1 MNCSEEKRMKVV
13 LTLFSLILSLG
24 VMAQDATTLLRSSEE
39 KAYTPKQKGLTDLV
53 VDIVNPQV
61 TNQLNEQMIF
71 GHLKEVTFR
80 LYWTSSPERVAIEI
94 LGLPE
99 GFREIKEELKAA
111 TLSRL
116 ESIIPIPIEKK
127 FQGYKFRTDSKKP
140 KTVIATDPS
149 GQQAI
154 PEFEFMFDS
163 ENRLSKILAKKP
175 IGEQETNF
183 EWLKSAWSE
192 PRSHVTK
199 TSTKA
204 QHGPQIVETESTTS
218 WQVLSGI
225 GLPAIVKT
233 ITKQKLNQKS
243 QTRPAERT
251 VEEVVYFKNYKVNQS
266 EAMKWF
272 LGHAGAN

>member
-1 MNCSEEKRMKVV
+1 MKLV
-13 LTLFSLILSLG
+13 LTLLSLILSLG
-24 VMAQDATTLLRSSEE
+24 VIAQDATTLLRLSED
-39 KAYTPKQKGLTDLV
+39 KSYTPKQKGLTDLV
-53 VDIVNPQV
+53 VDIVNPQI
-61 TNQLNEQMIF
+61 TTQLNEQMIF

-80 LYWTSSPERVAIEI
+80 LYWTGAPERVAIEI
-94 LGLPE
+94 MGLPE

-127 FQGYKFRTDSKKP
+127 FQGYKFKTDSKKP
-140 KTVIATDPS
+140 KTVIASDSS

-154 PEFEFMFDS
+154 PEFEFIFDGES
-163 ENRLSKILAKKP
+163 RLTKILAKKP
-175 IGEQETNF
+175 IGEQETTL
-183 EWLKSAWSE
+183 EWQKASWSE
-192 PRSHVTK
+192 PRSHIVK
-199 TSTKA
+199 SITKA
-204 QHGPQIVETESTTS
+204 QNGPQFVETESTTS

-225 GLPAIVKT
+225 GLPALVKT
-233 ITKQKLNQKS
+233 ITKQKLNQKG

-272 LGHAGAN
+272 LGHAGSN